1 MKEDQLHFMNALYE
15 YIMDQVDVGIHAID
29 EEGKTIIYN
38 RKMREIEAMDTQD
51 VLHKNVLDVF
61 MFPENQNSTLVRALQ
76 QGEETVNVKQ
86 TYFNNKGT
94 EITTINHTF
103 PFREKDE
110 IRGAVEM
117 AKDVTKIERLMRSS
131 TRKEDTRFTFD
142 SIIGKSDAIQEVI
155 ELSKRATRTSSYVLV
170 VGETGTGKELFAQ
183 SIHNGSARAS
193 APFIS
198 QNCAALPDNLIEGLL
213 FGTTKGA
220 FTGAIDSAGL
230 FEQAE
235 GGTLLLDEINSMNIH
250 LQAKLLRVLQEKRVR
265 RIGGTKDIPINVR
278 IIATINE
285 DPIDAIAN
293 DHLRKDLYYRLGVVT
308 IFIPPLRERLDD
320 IPLLIEQFITKYNA
334 LFDMKVLGVKPEVLD
349 ALNAYHWPGNVRE
362 LEHVIEA
369 SMNLLLDEEWIEYD
383 HLPYHFRHK
392 SMTSDQSAPVS
403 KLASFLNGDEEG
415 TTHLKD
421 QLDAFEK
428 YYIEHFLHKNQWSI
442 SRTAK
447 QLGLSRQSLQ
457 YRLKKVGLSSKNE

>member
-142 SIIGKSDAIQEVI
+142 SIIGQSDAIQEVI

>member
-142 SIIGKSDAIQEVI
+142 SIIGKSDVIQEVI

>member
-29 EEGKTIIYN
+29 DEGKTIIYN

-285 DPIDAIAN
+285 DPVDAIAN

-369 SMNLLLDEEWIEYD
+369 SMNLLLDEDWIEYD